1 MALLPGGP
9 AGQAY
14 APTALSHL
22 MTDAASPVADLYQSC
37 STCEALRQA
46 ESRATLALVEVR
58 PEPPGA
64 PGRRH
69 RAPCTTAR
77 FWAED
82 QPLGH
87 LRIRHTGTLQWAQ
100 ATLIKVWSGGSRLM
114 LT

>member
-64 PGRRH
+64 QEH
-69 RAPCTTAR
+69 
-77 FWAED
+77 
-82 QPLGH
+82 GH
-87 LRIRHTGTLQWAQ
+87 GVPRTNPQF
-100 ATLIKVWSGGSRLM
+100 
-114 LT
+114 